1 MVTHTS
7 TKLLFNGENLI
18 KKKFRFPNI
27 VFEFASFT
35 QLSNIYTMIPI
46 LNTHKKEMTMMS
58 GNKRARSH
66 SREGESL

>member
-46 LNTHKKEMTMMS
+46 PKQINFWIFPGVKS
-58 GNKRARSH
+58 DCYRQAPFV
-66 SREGESL
+66 